1 MLGGIGGRKRR
12 GPQRMRWLD
21 GITDS
26 VDMNLSELRELVM
39 DREAWRA
46 VCAHCNSITLRK
58 VIGIQVK
65 EMSLLE
71 NVALL

>member
-1 MLGGIGGRKRR
+1 MLF
-12 GPQRMRWLD
+12 P
-21 GITDS
+21 
-26 VDMNLSELRELVM
+26 
-39 DREAWRA
+39 